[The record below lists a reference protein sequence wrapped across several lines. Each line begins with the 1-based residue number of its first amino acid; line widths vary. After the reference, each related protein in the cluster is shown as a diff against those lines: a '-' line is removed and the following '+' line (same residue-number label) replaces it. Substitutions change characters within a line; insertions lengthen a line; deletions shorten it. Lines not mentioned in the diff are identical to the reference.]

1 MFLHLIIQQFNALRY
16 KHIVAIHCKQIFP
29 RRLLDNG
36 ITFRPR
42 TLIDHLVDNT
52 DSTSAWMFPGYP
64 ANYIHTIP
72 FIIDKNKFNVRIRLV
87 KGRQ

>member
-1 MFLHLIIQQFNALRY
+1 MYLQMSAFYIS
-16 KHIVAIHCKQIFP
+16 VVMIFIN
-29 RRLLDNG
+29 LA
-36 ITFRPR
+36 